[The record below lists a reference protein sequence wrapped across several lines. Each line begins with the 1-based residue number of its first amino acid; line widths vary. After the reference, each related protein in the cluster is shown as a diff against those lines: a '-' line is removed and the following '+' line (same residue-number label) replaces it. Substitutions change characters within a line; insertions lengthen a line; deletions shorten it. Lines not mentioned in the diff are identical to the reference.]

1 LEIIKQWNECD
12 SEYIRKKVIEH
23 NMEQLP
29 DELKTTN
36 ENISFVSKDE
46 TGKVIGGIT
55 GNMYWLHIHI
65 DFLWVDKSYRE
76 KGLGRKLLIELE
88 EFAIEKGCRF
98 IYLDTLSFQAPEFYI
113 KNGYEVFGTL
123 EDHPKGFNQY
133 FLQKRF

>member
-1 LEIIKQWNECD
+1 LEIIKQWNQCD
-12 SEYIRKKVIEH
+12 SDYIRKKVIEH

-29 DELKTTN
+29 DEVKTTN

-46 TGKVIGGIT
+46 TGKIIGGIT
-55 GNMYWLHIHI
+55 GSMFWHHIHI

-76 KGLGRKLLIELE
+76 KGLGRKLLKELE

-98 IYLDTLSFQAPEFYI
+98 IYLDTFSFQAPKFYI
-113 KNGYEVFGTL
+113 KNGYEIFGTL